1 MENASSK
8 ILITGAGGFLGRY
21 IVKLL
26 QAKGH
31 IVYGLGRHEHQDLI
45 DQGVKW
51 FKADI
56 RNYEQVL
63 NATKDVDA
71 IIHCASKIAMWGE
84 WQEFLAINVEGTKNL
99 LKAAKQNKVKKFV
112 YTSTPSV
119 VFGRE
124 SIEGGNETLPYPE
137 NSVSLYGRSK
147 AIAENEVLTTDQNK
161 LLTCALRPHLIFGP
175 GDDHLVPR
183 LVDAAQSN
191 RLKIIGDGTNQVD
204 VIAVENAALAHV
216 QALEALSTESQVK
229 GQAYFVAQET
239 PVKLWDF
246 TNELLRIHK
255 TKPVTKKI
263 SFKLAYAIGLIFE
276 MMAKFFDY
284 KKDKLPM
291 TRFVA
296 MQLSKSHWYKHDKA
310 KEHFGYHPKLSTQ
323 DALKNYEESLR
334 S

>member
-1 MENASSK
+1 MKNASSK

-21 IVKLL
+21 ICKLL

-31 IVYGLGRHEHQDLI
+31 IVIGLGRHEHQDLI
-45 DQGVKW
+45 DQGVQW

-63 NATKDVDA
+63 NATQDIDA

-84 WQEFLAINVEGTKNL
+84 WQEFLSINVEGTKNL
-99 LKAAKQNKVKKFV
+99 LKAAKENQVKKFV

-119 VFGRE
+119 VFARE
-124 SIEGGNETLPYPE
+124 SILGGDETLPYPT

-147 AIAENEVLTTDQNK
+147 AIAENEVLKQDQSK
-161 LLTCALRPHLIFGP
+161 ILTCAIRPHLIFGP

-183 LVDAAQSN
+183 LVEAAKTK
-191 RLKIIGDGTNQVD
+191 RLKIIGNGENQVD

-216 QALEALSTESQVK
+216 QALEALKPDSK
-229 GQAYFVAQET
+229 LCGQAYFVAQDE
-239 PVKLWDF
+239 PVKLWEF
-246 TNELLRIHK
+246 TNRLLKIHN
-255 TKPVTKKI
+255 TNQVSKKI
-263 SFKLAYAIGLIFE
+263 SFKLAYTLGAIFE
-276 MMAKFFDY
+276 FVAKFFDY

-296 MQLSKSHWYKHDKA
+296 MQLSMSHWFKHDKA
-310 KEHFGYHPKLSTQ
+310 KRDFGYQPIITTEE
-323 DALKNYEESLR
+323 ALNNYKASLR